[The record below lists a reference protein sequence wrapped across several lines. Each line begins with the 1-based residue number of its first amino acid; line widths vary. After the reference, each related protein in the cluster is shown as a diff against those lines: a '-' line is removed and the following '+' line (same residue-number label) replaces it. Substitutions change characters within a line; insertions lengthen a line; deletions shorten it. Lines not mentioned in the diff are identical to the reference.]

1 MVRYTLKRLAAG
13 LVTVYFIATATFA
26 AMHLV
31 PGDPLAGEK
40 AMTAEIR
47 ANLEAKY
54 GLDRPVLE
62 QYGVFLAN
70 VLRGDFGISFTQRNR
85 SVNDII
91 REHFPV
97 SAQLGVLAILFAAA
111 GGIAFGSVTALARGR
126 LADRTVM
133 FLVVLGISVPSFV
146 FAALGQ
152 FLVTEVNRAVGFGLL
167 PVGGWGTFRH
177 MLLPALVLGLGTM
190 AFLTRLMRSSLL
202 EVVHQDYVRTARAK
216 GLPPYRI
223 FLSHQLRN
231 AILPVVTFLGPAVA
245 AITTGGFVVESVFA
259 IPGLGRYFVQAV
271 QQLDYTA
278 IMGLTVFY
286 GAFLVLMVI
295 AVDLVYGLIDP
306 RIRVA
311 GERA

>member
-1 MVRYTLKRLAAG
+1 MLVYTLKRLAAG
-13 LVTVYFIATATFA
+13 AVTVFFIATATFA

-31 PGDPLAGEK
+31 PGDPLTTGK
-40 AMTAEIR
+40 ARTPEIR

-54 GLDRPVLE
+54 GLDRPVLV
-62 QYGVFLAN
+62 QYGVFLRSMAT
-70 VLRGDFGISFTQRNR
+70 GDFGISFTQQNR

-97 SAQLGVLAILFAAA
+97 SAVLGVLSLFFSTVGGILFGSLAAR
-111 GGIAFGSVTALARGR
+111 SRGR
-126 LADRTVM
+126 MADRTIL

-152 FLVTEVNRAVGFGLL
+152 QLVLELNRLLGATLL
-167 PVGGWGTFRH
+167 PVAGWGTLRH
-177 MLLPALVLGLGTM
+177 MLLPALALGLGTL

-202 EVVHQDYVRTARAK
+202 EIVHQDYIRTARAK
-216 GLPPYRI
+216 GLPSWRI
-223 FLSHQLRN
+223 FLAHQLRN
-231 AILPVVTFLGPAVA
+231 GILPVITLLGPALA

-271 QQLDYTA
+271 QQLDYTV

-286 GAFLVLMVI
+286 GSFLVFMVI
-295 AVDLVYGLIDP
+295 VVDIVYGLVDP

-311 GERA
+311 REAV